1 VNALAV
7 DLGSTA
13 CKASVVT
20 VEGRLLGSGLDRIP
34 TIYGRGGVGEQDAEV
49 VWASTLEACRQ
60 ALAEAGSAAAKAVR
74 SICVA
79 SQWSSIVPVD
89 AHGMPVAP
97 LHMWFDQ
104 RGASYTAAL
113 TAGDDGD
120 AVEARWAEI
129 HGFGPGGSLAH
140 ILWFQNQPDIHRR
153 TAAYLE
159 PMDYLNARFTGCI
172 AATANSAMPLA
183 LTDNRQLGETCWST
197 ELIDRAG
204 VDASRLPPLTPSL
217 GVLAPIRIDVAGQL
231 GISNDVVVVT
241 AANDSIAA
249 AFGSAALDSGQ
260 ATIVMGTTGVF
271 VAHHPV
277 RHVNSAKFI
286 VTMPSALD
294 DRYYVVAEGGLGGKV
309 LEAALAEVMGVDH
322 DLPAN
327 MFDEAMQLAAKSR
340 SGSNGVVFLPWVFG
354 SLAPA
359 PDPRHR
365 GALLGLSLRTTRADM
380 ARAMIEG
387 ISMQMRW
394 LADEVDATLGT
405 AFDTIRFVGG
415 GAQSDVWSSIM
426 ADVVGRPIEQLD
438 NPRHA
443 NARGAAFMAFVSTG
457 QLTVDDLAALV
468 PVRARYEPEATTRA
482 LWEERLGVVREL
494 HAALAG
500 PVSRL
505 HS

>member
-1 VNALAV
+1 V
-7 DLGSTA
+7 
-13 CKASVVT
+13 
-20 VEGRLLGSGLDRIP
+20 I
-34 TIYGRGGVGEQDAEV
+34 
-49 VWASTLEACRQ
+49 
-60 ALAEAGSAAAKAVR
+60 
-74 SICVA
+74 
-79 SQWSSIVPVD
+79 D
-89 AHGMPVAP
+89 AH
-97 LHMWFDQ
+97 H
-104 RGASYTAAL
+104 
-113 TAGDDGD
+113 
-120 AVEARWAEI
+120 
-129 HGFGPGGSLAH
+129 FG
-140 ILWFQNQPDIHRR
+140 QCC
-153 TAAYLE
+153 LE
-159 PMDYLNARFTGCI
+159 
-172 AATANSAMPLA
+172 
-183 LTDNRQLGETCWST
+183 
-197 ELIDRAG
+197 
-204 VDASRLPPLTPSL
+204 
-217 GVLAPIRIDVAGQL
+217 
-231 GISNDVVVVT
+231 
-241 AANDSIAA
+241 
-249 AFGSAALDSGQ
+249 
-260 ATIVMGTTGVF
+260 
-271 VAHHPV
+271 H
-277 RHVNSAKFI
+277 
-286 VTMPSALD
+286 
-294 DRYYVVAEGGLGGKV
+294 
-309 LEAALAEVMGVDH
+309 
-322 DLPAN
+322 
-327 MFDEAMQLAAKSR
+327 LAAKSR